1 MPCTTKHLQAEE
13 PQGGYS
19 LKQVL
24 KIDMY
29 SRKIFPILY
38 GTFVFY
44 FFVRYYA
51 IEGALSIEYWNY
63 LMTTNHSIQP
73 YL

>member
-1 MPCTTKHLQAEE
+1 MQAESE
-13 PQGGYS
+13 PQGYT

-24 KIDMY
+24 KIDRY

-38 GTFVFY
+38 GTFIFY

-51 IEGALSIEYWNY
+51 IEGALSIEY
-63 LMTTNHSIQP
+63 
-73 YL
+73 